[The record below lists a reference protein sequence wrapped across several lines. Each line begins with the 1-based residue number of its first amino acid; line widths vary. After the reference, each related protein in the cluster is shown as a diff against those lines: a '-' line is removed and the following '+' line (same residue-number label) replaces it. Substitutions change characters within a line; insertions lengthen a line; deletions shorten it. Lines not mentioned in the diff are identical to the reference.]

1 MKRVFFGI
9 VAACSALTWHAKAGA
24 AVKDVTVAV
33 RGTKMHLR
41 LYPGS
46 GRTIL
51 LESGSGLGADT
62 WNDVAPLIAKRTG
75 ATVISYD
82 RAGMGSSEGL
92 DTVYDVHDEISRI
105 HAALHALK
113 RDQSLTLVGHSYGG
127 YLIQLYANLYPG
139 DVEGLVYVDANTV
152 KGIDGIGG
160 AETLAAGRIKANDVP
175 EPTPYQRSNLRLS
188 RALVATQEMMRRYP
202 PVCAVP
208 VTVITAG
215 KQWPDTP
222 AAVVEGWRSGH
233 AELVRMT
240 GGRAVVADG
249 AGHMLHKDRPD
260 IVVDEVARVFGAG
273 AGRAAMPGIVGL
285 PCGKGHSGD
294 ETAN

>member
-1 MKRVFFGI
+1 MKRIFFGV
-9 VAACSALTWHAKAGA
+9 VAACSAMAWQAEADP
-24 AVKDVTVAV
+24 VFKDVTVVV
-33 RGTKMHLR
+33 RGTQMHLR

-92 DTVYDVHDEISRI
+92 DTVYDVHDEIGRI
-105 HAALHALK
+105 HAALHTLK
-113 RDQSLTLVGHSYGG
+113 RDRGLTLVGHSYGG

-160 AETLAAGRIKANDVP
+160 AEKLAAGRIKANDVP

-222 AAVVEGWRSGH
+222 AAVVEGWQSGH

-240 GGRAVVADG
+240 GGRAVIADG

-260 IVVDEVARVFGAG
+260 IVVDEVARVFSAG
-273 AGRAAMPGIVGL
+273 AGRSAVPGVVGL